1 MKQIKN
7 WILSGA
13 SVLGSFVGI
22 AAPPAQAAIVA
33 RTGIPVSIDN
43 DNDWYTPAN
52 FNWSATGL
60 SNPYSPN
67 NGPGSLLMSN
77 QNTWM
82 TNVHLTPNTVY
93 FGVNMKLNNSPNA
106 RNQVLF
112 QDEIGTRSLSV
123 EIRQNQ
129 LLFNNGNGTLTLN
142 DPRIVAG
149 TSYRTIM
156 SLTHVN
162 PTQTMVSTS
171 LWSVGNPVITLNSLQ
186 NNTQLPQVI
195 SLVTPLLNS
204 GSQLDEMVFG
214 TLMADVWRNPT
225 LKPYL
230 LTDTSD
236 VLQAHLYNAPP
247 IMQDIPPTGI
257 WIPSPAT
264 AALLACGGIFAARR
278 RER

>member
-149 TSYRTIM
+149 TSYRTV
-156 SLTHVN
+156 LELLHTDPTHIQVN
-162 PTQTMVSTS
+162 IN
-171 LWSVGNPVITLNSLQ
+171 LWADGSNIPINFSSLQ
-186 NNTQLPQVI
+186 NVSQLPLVI
-195 SLVTPLLNS
+195 TQVTPLVVA
-204 GSQLDEMVFG
+204 GQFDEPAFG
-214 TLMADVWRNPT
+214 TTRNDIASNIPA
-225 LKPYL
+225 PGAGAL
-230 LTDTSD
+230 L
-236 VLQAHLYNAPP
+236 V
-247 IMQDIPPTGI
+247 MG
-257 WIPSPAT
+257 AT
-264 AALLACGGIFAARR
+264 AAFATRR
-278 RER
+278 RSR